1 MSKTYTYFAIP
12 FDKIPKPP
20 QPTPY
25 TVWFASWSLVKPQ
38 LGSNT
43 RLTGGDTPPPPFVI
57 GMTSEKLAQ
66 GAMLIGKG
74 PKNASPP
81 PLPSPTITSATDYL
95 ASVRRWLESGKGPQT
110 CSYFSIPFALV
121 PTQPAYTVWFAT
133 WSLVRPVADTFAPF
147 SIGATDGALP
157 DGATL
162 IARIGKDPPPPPPA
176 TPSPDTSLASYS
188 AWLMGRGA

>member
-12 FDKIPKPP
+12 FDKIP

-43 RLTGGDTPPPPFVI
+43 QLIGADTPPPPFVI
-57 GMTSEKLAQ
+57 GMTSGNLPQ
-66 GAMLIGKG
+66 GATLIGKG
-74 PKNASPP
+74 LKDSSPP
-81 PLPSPTITSATDYL
+81 PLPSPVSTSATDYL
-95 ASVRRWLESGKGPQT
+95 ASVRRWIESGNGTQT

-121 PTQPAYTVWFAT
+121 PTQPPYTAWFAT
-133 WSLVRPVADTFAPF
+133 WSQVRPPADSFAPF
-147 SIGATDGALP
+147 SIGITDGPLP

-162 IARIGKDPPPPPPA
+162 ITRIGKDPPPPPPFLA
-176 TPSPDTSLASYS
+176 SPATSLASFS
-188 AWLMGRGA
+188 AWLMARGT